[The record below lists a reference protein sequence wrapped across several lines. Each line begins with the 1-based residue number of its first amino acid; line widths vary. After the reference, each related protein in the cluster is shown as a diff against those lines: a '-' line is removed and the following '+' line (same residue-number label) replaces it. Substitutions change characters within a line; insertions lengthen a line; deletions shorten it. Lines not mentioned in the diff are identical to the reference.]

1 MAGDD
6 ASGFGIDAIDIEEKD
21 WVHGYG
27 VELQGKM
34 KTECGELNS
43 KH

>member
-1 MAGDD
+1 MTDG
-6 ASGFGIDAIDIEEKD
+6 ASGFGIDTVDTEEKD
-21 WVHGYG
+21 QVHGHG
-27 VELQGKM
+27 VELQGKV